1 MKVYDILSE
10 DGRIVKGVNTTVDV
24 GPNEIKTQAA
34 KFGNTVDKDGV
45 PPTLS
50 KRVKGASTNVAFNIG
65 LAEALELA
73 DRLDEGPID
82 WIKKKLIK
90 LAGNYVLGKAEDTFV
105 HLINDPDIKPILD
118 NPELLKQRPEFK
130 AASAQEKEEM
140 IDAIIDLIQ
149 LRAQYKSNP
158 DWKKQVMGNIGE
170 NSADSKDH
178 IPYQDLIAQAIN
190 DRKMTFV
197 NPNTGEEQS
206 VMNPKHVGNKQKELE
221 FKYMYDYPLTP
232 KEKAALRPWVNMPGD
247 KNLMKMPVTQMTMQQ
262 AVDWDMLGHPDM
274 PQATIDAARKRYPN
288 DPRVQNPAESLEEN
302 FADGKKPGRKGLAK
316 RSGVNTKASVSSLR
330 KTAKNSSGEKQR
342 MAHWLANMKAGKAKK
357 K

>member
-50 KRVKGASTNVAFNIG
+50 KKVKGKSTNVLFNLG
-65 LAEALELA
+65 LTEGLWNNIKRSVAGAAL
-73 DRLDEGPID
+73 D
-82 WIKKKLIK
+82 KV
-90 LAGNYVLGKAEDTFV
+90 GNTVNAVF
-105 HLINDPDIKPILD
+105 NDPQFNAVLD
-118 NPELLKQRPEFK
+118 NPELLYKDPSFQ
-130 AASAQEKEEM
+130 AASDAEKEQTVDM
-140 IDAIIDLIQ
+140 VIDLVQ
-149 LRAQYKSNP
+149 KRAQGKLTLP
-158 DWKKQVMGNIGE
+158 PGWKDQVLANIGE
-170 NSADSKDH
+170 NSDDSKDN

-190 DRKMTFV
+190 DKKMTFV

-206 VMNPKHVGNKQKELE
+206 VMNPKHAGNKQKELE

-232 KEKAALRPWVNMPGD
+232 EEKAALRPWVNMPGD

-342 MAHWLANMKAGKAKK
+342 MAHWLANMKAGRAKK

>member
-1 MKVYDILSE
+1 MKIYEILNE

-50 KRVKGASTNVAFNIG
+50 KKVKGASTNVAFNIG

-105 HLINDPDIKPILD
+105 QLINDPDIKPILD

-158 DWKKQVMGNIGE
+158 NWKKQVMGNMGE
-170 NSADSKDH
+170 GFDPVGWLKSS
-178 IPYQDLIAQAIN
+178 
-190 DRKMTFV
+190 F
-197 NPNTGEEQS
+197 NPDPQY
-206 VMNPKHVGNKQKELE
+206 KAWKKL
-221 FKYMYDYPLTP
+221 FK
-232 KEKAALRPWVNMPGD
+232 
-247 KNLMKMPVTQMTMQQ
+247 
-262 AVDWDMLGHPDM
+262 
-274 PQATIDAARKRYPN
+274 
-288 DPRVQNPAESLEEN
+288 QNPAQAKKMFRTNHRQYLAMYQNESISEN

-342 MAHWLANMKAGKAKK
+342 MAHWLANMKAGKA
-357 K
+357 